1 MNVTPMEKQIQIL
14 NTLIEGCSIRSTERI
29 TGVHR
34 DTIIRLLVRVGN
46 KCQNVLGSLVR
57 NFHCERMQVDEIW
70 CYVKKKEKHLTRE
83 EKNLGIYGDQYVFVG
98 IDADTKLVPAFEVG
112 KRNGATAFLFLQK
125 LEEKLRGNGR
135 IQLTSDGFRA
145 YIDAVEQAFG
155 ADIDFAQLIKLY
167 ESVPEGEI
175 RYSPSKVTE
184 VISKII
190 NGMPDPKHI
199 CTSFVERQ
207 NLTMRMAM
215 RRFTRLTNAFSK
227 KLENLKAAVALHFAH
242 YNFIRVH
249 RTLRVT
255 PAMEAK
261 ITDHIWSF
269 EELLAWGA

>member
-1 MNVTPMEKQIQIL
+1 MNVTPIEKQIQIL
-14 NTLIEGCSIRSTERI
+14 NTLIEGCSIRSTERM

-34 DTIIRLLVRVGN
+34 DTITRLLVRVGH
-46 KCQNVLGSLVR
+46 KCQKVLDSLVR
-57 NFHCERMQVDEIW
+57 GFHCERMQVDEIW
-70 CYVKKKEKHLTRE
+70 CYVKKKEKHLTME
-83 EKNLGIYGDQYVFVG
+83 EKALGVYGDQYVFVG
-98 IDADTKLVPAFEVG
+98 IDADTKLVPVFEIG
-112 KRNGATAFLFLQK
+112 KRTAVTTFLFLHK

-135 IQLTSDGFRA
+135 IQLTSDGFAA
-145 YIDAVEQAFG
+145 YVNAVEETFG
-155 ADIDFAQLIKLY
+155 ADIDYAQLIKLY

-175 RYSPSKVTE
+175 RYSPSEVTE

-190 NGMPDPKHI
+190 IGMPDPKHI

-207 NLTMRMAM
+207 NLTMRMAI

-255 PAMEAK
+255 PAMEAG

-269 EELLAWGA
+269 EELLGWVG

>member
-1 MNVTPMEKQIQIL
+1 MNVTPIDKQIQVL
-14 NTLIEGCSIRSTERI
+14 NTLIEGCSIRSTERM
-29 TGVHR
+29 TGTHR
-34 DTIIRLLVRVGN
+34 DTITRLLVRVGD
-46 KCQNVLGSLVR
+46 KCQKVLDSLVR

-70 CYVKKKEKHLTRE
+70 CYVKKKEKHLTME
-83 EKNLGIYGDQYVFVG
+83 EKDLGIYGDQYVFVG

-112 KRNGATAFLFLQK
+112 KKNAITTFLFLHK
-125 LEEKLRGNGR
+125 LEKKLRGNGR
-135 IQLTSDGFRA
+135 IQLTSDGFAA
-145 YIDAVEQAFG
+145 YVNAVEEAFG
-155 ADIDFAQLIKLY
+155 ADIDYAQLIKLY

-175 RYSPSKVTE
+175 RYSPSEVTE

-190 NGMPDPKHI
+190 IGMPDPKHI

-269 EELLAWGA
+269 EELLGWAG